1 MFRRRRI
8 RWRSDGSQPRRS
20 FFLGACVWTLQ
31 IWHRKKNERN
41 EKPTDRSQQI
51 NNRLFFG
58 LFSFGLGWRTNRMRH
73 KKKTKDGA
81 PVAKTLAALPFLQ
94 CSFFR
99 FHVNNRVATPT
110 CSALVCGRPKK
121 REKANGSCIFFYISV
136 SFFRR
141 SNSVSVFSFRSV
153 SVDQDISISR
163 FSLSPSVDIVRRQ
176 TPNQRAGYST
186 SSTAIVFSLSLSTVT
201 RENNKKRHQKKEQHQ
216 TQVPALIRAGAREK
230 KLGKTTQ

>member
-1 MFRRRRI
+1 MAVRRK
-8 RWRSDGSQPRRS
+8 STTAF

-121 REKANGSCIFFYISV
+121 REKANGSCIFFISPFL
-136 SFFRR
+136 FFVVPTA
-141 SNSVSVFSFRSV
+141 SP
-153 SVDQDISISR
+153 
-163 FSLSPSVDIVRRQ
+163 FSLSVRSASIKTFLFLVFLSLLLSTSFAARHPIKGQDIRLPRRQ
-176 TPNQRAGYST
+176 LFSL
-186 SSTAIVFSLSLSTVT
+186 SLSLSTVT

-230 KLGKTTQ
+230 KTR